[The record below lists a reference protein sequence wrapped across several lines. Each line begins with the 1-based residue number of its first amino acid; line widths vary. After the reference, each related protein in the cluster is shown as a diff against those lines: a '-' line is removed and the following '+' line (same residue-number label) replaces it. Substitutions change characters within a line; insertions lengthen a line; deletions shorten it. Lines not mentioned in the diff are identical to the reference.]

1 MWSVG
6 SLEDNYQISNICL
19 LANEMSLSEGLDSLF
34 RGGQRHHVEEIHLKH
49 MCKLLFG
56 GKLTATLDNGVKCIK
71 NLDTLYFFQHWCHQ
85 D

>member
-34 RGGQRHHVEEIHLKH
+34 RGGHCHHVEEIHLKH
-49 MCKLLFG
+49 ICKLLFG
-56 GKLTATLDNGVKCIK
+56 G
-71 NLDTLYFFQHWCHQ
+71 
-85 D
+85 